1 MILWALGD
9 RLLAELPRGLPQKL
23 RAVKSGSPA
32 GPDFLSCLDLSVKKL
47 QNKSAYT
54 VHMTT
59 KPSIRGLVFHSET
72 V

>member
-1 MILWALGD
+1 MNGPT
-9 RLLAELPRGLPQKL
+9 LATQSYRHTLHE
-23 RAVKSGSPA
+23 ASGSPA
-32 GPDFLSCLDLSVKKL
+32 GPDLLSCLDLSVKKL

-54 VHMTT
+54 DHMTT